1 MSNDDSKARACRAL
15 DVSVQL
21 NSGRVRVIRGDKAFM
36 HTVLRTRPVRILYL
50 YPRSH
55 HTSHYQIIRPHTQLL
70 PPSSPANTASSTMS
84 SPKTTVLVTG
94 GNNGI
99 GLAACQLFAA
109 QPNYHCIMA
118 SRSLEKGQKA
128 LASIKSSNISVV
140 QLDITSDASIAAA
153 VKEVEAKH
161 SRLDVLVNNA
171 GVCPTELTRDV
182 LRECIDTNAISPGLV
197 TQAFKSLLLKSQGT
211 PRVVYVSS
219 ELGSISRRC
228 DPKNVAY
235 EAEYKAYRM
244 SKAAL
249 NMLVACDSWEF
260 GGKMMVWAYCPGYV
274 VTDLAGERES
284 KEKAGVAKSPEW
296 SARGLL
302 RIVEGERDEEAGR
315 FVHDERVGEVYDW

>member
-1 MSNDDSKARACRAL
+1 
-15 DVSVQL
+15 
-21 NSGRVRVIRGDKAFM
+21 M
-36 HTVLRTRPVRILYL
+36 HAVLRTRPNRVLHI

-55 HTSHYQIIRPHTQLL
+55 RTKRYKTIQPNTQLGL
-70 PPSSPANTASSTMS
+70 PSSAKTASSTMS
-84 SPKTTVLVTG
+84 TSKTTVLVTG

-109 QPNYHCIMA
+109 QPDYHCIMA

-128 LASIKSSNISVV
+128 LASIKSSNISLV

-153 VKEVEAKH
+153 VKEVGAKH
-161 SRLDVLVNNA
+161 PHLDVLINNA
-171 GVCPTELTRDV
+171 GVCPTAFTRDV
-182 LRECIDTNAISPGLV
+182 LRECIDTNGISPGMV
-197 TQAFKSLLLKSQGT
+197 TQAFAPLLLKSEGT

-228 DPKNVAY
+228 NPKNIAY

-249 NMLVACDSWEF
+249 NMLVACDGWEF
-260 GGKMMVWAYCPGYV
+260 GGKIKVFAYCPGYV
-274 VTDLAGERES
+274 VTDLAGEREA
-284 KEKAGVAKSPEW
+284 KEKAGVAKSPEG

-302 RIVEGERDEEAGR
+302 RIVEGARDEESGC
-315 FVHDERVGEVYDW
+315 FLHDEKKGEVYAW

>member
-1 MSNDDSKARACRAL
+1 
-15 DVSVQL
+15 
-21 NSGRVRVIRGDKAFM
+21 
-36 HTVLRTRPVRILYL
+36 
-50 YPRSH
+50 
-55 HTSHYQIIRPHTQLL
+55 
-70 PPSSPANTASSTMS
+70 MS
-84 SPKTTVLVTG
+84 SSKTTILVTG

-161 SRLDVLVNNA
+161 SHLDVLINNA
-171 GVCPTELTRDV
+171 GVCPTEFTRDV

-197 TQAFKSLLLKSQGT
+197 TQAFKSLLLKSKAT

-228 DPKNVAY
+228 DPKNIAY

-260 GGKMMVWAYCPGYV
+260 AGKVKVWAYCPGYV

-284 KEKAGVAKSPEW
+284 KEKAGIAGSAEG

-302 RIVEGERDEEAGR
+302 RIVEGGRDGEVGR
-315 FVHDERVGEVYDW
+315 FVFDERVGEVYDW